1 MIEIRRNILGEVPP
15 HHFFIPMPVNQ
26 WRRQLS
32 SDTIDLTE
40 EEPLLPLSL
49 IQSSTLR
56 PRASA
61 SPTRSAP
68 SQRMW
73 SWTNYEG
80 STLTPYSSASPQRST
95 RMEVRTCTPVCC
107 CPRSFGLNWQ
117 GTGILRGSTRTCR
130 ESGASQSGS
139 LI

>member
-1 MIEIRRNILGEVPP
+1 MEIRKNIRGEVPP
-15 HHFFIPMPVNQ
+15 FHFFIPMPVNQ
-26 WRRQLS
+26 WRSQTLLN
-32 SDTIDLTE
+32 TIDLTE

-56 PRASA
+56 PRASP

-73 SWTNYEG
+73 SWRNYEG
-80 STLTPYSSASPQRST
+80 SMLTPYSCVSPQRT
-95 RMEVRTCTPVCC
+95 TKTGLRTCTPVCC
-107 CPRSFGLNWQ
+107 CPRSFELNEQ
-117 GTGILRGSTRTCR
+117 GTGILRGSTRTCK